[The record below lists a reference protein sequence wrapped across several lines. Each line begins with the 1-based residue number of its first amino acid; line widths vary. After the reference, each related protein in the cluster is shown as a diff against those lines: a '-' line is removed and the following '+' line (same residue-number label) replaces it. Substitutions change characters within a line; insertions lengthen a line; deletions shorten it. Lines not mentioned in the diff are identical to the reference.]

1 MDHVRVN
8 FTCTFT
14 NYGACAV
21 GLLDIE
27 STQTAAS
34 AVSFSLG
41 ERFRSIGELE
51 DKLKQYEESTFTK
64 FWKETAEQWKP
75 PGDAWTDRYLIVSH
89 TMRSP
94 IAVFMEEDSLK
105 NEGKGSV

>member
-14 NYGACAV
+14 NYGACAI

-64 FWKETAEQWKP
+64 FWKRDCRTVEA
-75 PGDAWTDRYLIVSH
+75 ARRRMDRPLS
-89 TMRSP
+89 
-94 IAVFMEEDSLK
+94 DSITYYEVTYSCIHGRRQFK
-105 NEGKGSV
+105 ERG